1 MKNKYLYQFTVPKI
15 ENTEVQETRVENGE
29 EIKITK
35 KEKKIVEKKFGLL
48 SPKRSK
54 IEEGE
59 M

>member
-35 KEKKIVEKKFGLL
+35 KENLALFIV
-48 SPKRSK
+48 SP
-54 IEEGE
+54 
-59 M
+59 